1 VSAAS
6 VAFRCGRRRLT
17 EACAARRSWLS
28 RGCCHGEALCHAAA
42 SVVYSETN
50 IYSYLCKG
58 RDNVNVSTCNLHDAI
73 CATAA
78 AGHAI
83 A

>member
-1 VSAAS
+1 MRSAPLMAEP
-6 VAFRCGRRRLT
+6 GLLP
-17 EACAARRSWLS
+17 W
-28 RGCCHGEALCHAAA
+28 RGSAMQHAA